1 MTIKWALKNDE
12 IEKID
17 RQSQCYDGKIE
28 SWKSLVCAKA
38 WR

>member
-1 MTIKWALKNDE
+1 MKWALKNDE
-12 IEKID
+12 IEKND

-28 SWKSLVCAKA
+28 PRNSLVCIKA